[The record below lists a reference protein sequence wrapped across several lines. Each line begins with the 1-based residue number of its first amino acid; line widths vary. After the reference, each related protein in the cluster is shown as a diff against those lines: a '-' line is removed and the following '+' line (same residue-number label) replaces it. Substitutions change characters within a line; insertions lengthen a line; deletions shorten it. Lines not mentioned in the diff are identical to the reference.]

1 MTLVRRLPLEDGVLL
16 LILGNFTQED
26 LEVSDKGK
34 SLKDFR
40 YKLLKPNSVGLF
52 NVA

>member
-1 MTLVRRLPLEDGVLL
+1 MTLVRRLPLDDGVLL
-16 LILGNFTQED
+16 LSLGNFTQED

-40 YKLLKPNSVGLF
+40 YKLINPKSVGLL